1 VRLKLSKKIVTD
13 SPENGKTLLKKLLQ
27 MPSLQKTPAQKR
39 ADEIRRIARILE
51 TIASMLRRFAAE
63 VED

>member
-1 VRLKLSKKIVTD
+1 MSKKIVTD